1 MDVFRCGWSQQSQER
16 VFLWWWDSSFMG
28 LMLES
33 DRPSKGRSDFHFG
46 LSLLM
51 CFKSRP
57 HLYEWGG
64 FYS

>member
-28 LMLES
+28 LMLGL
-33 DRPSKGRSDFHFG
+33 DRQSN
-46 LSLLM
+46 LSLLTDI
-51 CFKSRP
+51 KSRP

-64 FYS
+64 FYH